1 MIAQNQ
7 MSPEEA
13 STSACEWPRSGW
25 QCSEKRAFRPDFEM
39 KVTFLSGKMAKSHTN
54 GKWLVAL
61 ADRDTGRLCGLGGL
75 CVWRELGSKGS
86 RTRHT
91 RAFTGI

>member
-7 MSPEEA
+7 IGHREA
-13 STSACEWPRSGW
+13 SEDAREGPRRGW
-25 QCSEKRAFRPDFEM
+25 HCPEKTAFRPDFEM
-39 KVTFLSGKMAKSHTN
+39 KVAFLSGKMAKSHTN